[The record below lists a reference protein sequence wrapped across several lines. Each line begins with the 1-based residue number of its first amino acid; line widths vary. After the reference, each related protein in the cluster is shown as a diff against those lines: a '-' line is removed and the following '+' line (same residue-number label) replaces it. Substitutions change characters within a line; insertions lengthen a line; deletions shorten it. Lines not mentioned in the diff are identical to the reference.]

1 MREIE
6 FVPAAV
12 RAAFSGAADAYV
24 DVVGRISPSAWDELA
39 LGVWNVRD
47 LVGHASRAL
56 VTVPAYLEAG
66 AGKDVDV
73 DSPFDYFAVLTSAY
87 ADETEVAER
96 GRQAGRD
103 LGDDPAARVF
113 ELRDAAINVLAGA
126 ADDAPV
132 ASPAGVMRLVD
143 YLPSRIFEL
152 TIHTADIARAAG
164 VPFSPDP
171 GATTITFACLASVA
185 VARGVA
191 LDALLAIAG
200 RGPLP
205 DGYSAL

>member
-1 MREIE
+1 MHEIE

-12 RAAFSGAADAYV
+12 RAAFARAADAHV
-24 DVVGRISPSAWDELA
+24 DVVGRVPATAWSDPA

-56 VTVPAYLEAG
+56 VTVSTYLEAG
-66 AGKDVDV
+66 AGKPVDV
-73 DSPFDYFAVLTSAY
+73 ASPFDYFAVLTSAY
-87 ADETEVAER
+87 ADEGEIAER

-103 LGDDPAARVF
+103 LGDDPVARVA
-113 ELRDAAINVLAGA
+113 ERRDTALAVIA
-126 ADDAPV
+126 DATDDAPV
-132 ASPAGVMRLVD
+132 ASPAGVMRLID

-152 TIHTADIARAAG
+152 TIHTADIARAVG

-171 GATTITFACLASVA
+171 GATTITFACLASLA
-185 VARGVA
+185 VARDVA
-191 LDALLAIAG
+191 VDALLAIAG

-205 DGYSAL
+205 DGYSVL

>member
-1 MREIE
+1 MDQIE
-6 FVPAAV
+6 FVPDAV
-12 RAAFSGAADAYV
+12 RAAFASAADAYV
-24 DVVGRISPSAWDELA
+24 DVVGRIPASAWDHLA

-47 LVGHASRAL
+47 LAGHASRAL
-56 VTVPAYLEAG
+56 VTVSTYLEAG
-66 AGKDVDV
+66 VGKPVEV
-73 DSPFDYFAVLTSAY
+73 ASPFDYFAVLTSPY
-87 ADETEVAER
+87 ADQDEIAER

-103 LGDDPAARVF
+103 LGDDPVARVTA
-113 ELRDAAINVLAGA
+113 LRDAALAAVAGA
-126 ADDAPV
+126 SDDAPV
-132 ASPAGVMRLVD
+132 ASPAGVMRLID

-164 VPFSPDP
+164 VSFSPDP

-185 VARGVA
+185 VARDLA

-205 DGYSAL
+205 EGYSAL